1 MVKLRRG
8 MNFMWQIG
16 VTEVVLKLQVFEAR
30 NQHIF
35 FFFGGG
41 GCSFVINGYF
51 LCWKKDPLKLINDDW
66 CQHRRFK
73 QTVVAVSIHKWIF
86 G

>member
-8 MNFMWQIG
+8 INFMWQIG
-16 VTEVVLKLQVFEAR
+16 VTEVVLTGVRSKKSAY
-30 NQHIF
+30 F
-35 FFFGGG
+35 FFFGG

-73 QTVVAVSIHKWIF
+73 QIVVAVSIHKWIF